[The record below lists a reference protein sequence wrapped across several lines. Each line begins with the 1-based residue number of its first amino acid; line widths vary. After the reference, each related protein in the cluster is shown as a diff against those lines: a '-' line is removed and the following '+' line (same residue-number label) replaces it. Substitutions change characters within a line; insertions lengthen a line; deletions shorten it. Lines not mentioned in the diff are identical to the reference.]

1 MSDASVLQKIKTLK
15 EQKDDQGILDLIDT
29 LDRDEM
35 SPQIWYEK
43 IAANINLA
51 STEHLPETLKLFGE
65 LDSMWTDTTV
75 RNFMVAALR
84 LRMSQPIAAYGIL
97 QGFNP
102 DVLQERQAAAVNQL
116 FEYTK
121 NTLVL
126 PRHQKITD
134 KIRDCW
140 ENFAVFEAEIREYI
154 ENNDLT
160 RANMLASGAFTK
172 IVDEGLFIIIE
183 KHDGKPYLVISNQGF
198 RHTVPVI
205 RLFAALAPSDILAN
219 WSIDEG
225 FRYRNQP
232 LRLPPG
238 ADGVSPILKFGISDD
253 HGIRELLVTSESQK
267 TMPMLPLV
275 PLVRSLMANIMQQT
289 GEAAFTH
296 CFGITKIVEE
306 IPESATK
313 LTVEDLIARV
323 KTEVPNWETFTFK
336 DLLDT
341 EFETRYPVKVEADAS
356 TPRKR
361 DVVYLKTNQPWLMV
375 QRMKKNLQA
384 AQHLENYGAQPAYF
398 AFRTQAGP
406 LADQAIL
413 QRIVSDLSQVT
424 HTCAVTGYAHGQ
436 VRVYL
441 DVLAWDLNETSTLI
455 RACLEAY
462 CAASNNTLIDFSL
475 YPTIEEAVGMAYVGA
490 APQTIPSKELMEL
503 SKQMPRIE
511 PFDWFGEPNV
521 DVTDDEV
528 FDVVE
533 DLYKQG
539 QIDDVRLL
547 LINMPAASL
556 TKRARLMLSIA
567 KLITSQRDREGATM
581 QEMFAASKIVEE
593 CVETLKAVEDELAGT
608 VDFECL
614 HGIIDYMMSHE
625 GPAIEHFEAALVAP
639 DAPSVYFSPDEL
651 KQLRDR
657 CVQVVSSPKFG
668 MNFYHKCQ
676 VLRQF
681 LESLEDSIHELEEMV
696 DYEQLAN
703 ETSSYSK
710 MLRQFFEGLDISI
723 KAPSEANNQIQITMN
738 AHEDQTVAFE
748 MVLLR
753 QGLRQAGHDWD
764 IRLEGVEKNADGV
777 YEPTEH
783 MHYVQMDP
791 AELTSRLARQDVYKA
806 YTMTPELWVDFKTD
820 VNTHADLLHNHGLV
834 PLMLMIPHKNE
845 NDATRLAELDRLA
858 TALVMTFPDEVAH
871 YTGKALGLEYDYID
885 FMVANGQAFL
895 QLSKKCFEEE
905 GIANVRYRAF
915 RTHVDDKP
923 LTFDIQ
929 KLDEE
934 VPPNTMLN

>member
-1 MSDASVLQKIKTLK
+1 MTDASVLKKIQTLK
-15 EQKDDQGILDLIDT
+15 EQKDDQGILDLIET

-51 STEHLPETLKLFGE
+51 GTEHLQETLKLFGE
-65 LDSMWTDTTV
+65 LDNMWTDTTV

-97 QGFNP
+97 QAFNP
-102 DVLQERQAAAVNQL
+102 DVLQDRQAAAVTQL

-160 RANMLASGAFTK
+160 RANMLASGAFTE

-238 ADGVSPILKFGISDD
+238 ADGVSPILKFGIADD
-253 HGIRELLVTSESQK
+253 HGIRELLVASETQK

-289 GEAAFTH
+289 GEAAFTQ
-296 CFGITKIVEE
+296 CFSITKIVEE

-313 LTVEDLIARV
+313 LTVEELIARV

-413 QRIVSDLSQVT
+413 QRIVSDLSQLT

-475 YPTIEEAVGMAYVGA
+475 YPTVDEAVGMAYVGA
-490 APQTIPSKELMEL
+490 APQTMPSKELMEF

-511 PFDWFGEPNV
+511 VFDWFGEPNV
-521 DVTDDEV
+521 DVTDEEV

-539 QIDDVRLL
+539 QINDVRLL

-593 CVETLKAVEDELAGT
+593 CVETLTAVEDELAGT

-639 DAPSVYFSPDEL
+639 DAPSVYFGPDEL

-657 CVQVVSSPKFG
+657 CMQSVSSPKLG

-703 ETSSYSK
+703 ETSSYNK

-783 MHYVQMDP
+783 MHYVQIDP

-806 YTMTPELWVDFKTD
+806 YTMTPELWLDFKEGD
-820 VNTHADLLHNHGLV
+820 NTHADQLHSHGLV

-895 QLSKKCFEEE
+895 QLAKKCFEEE

-915 RTHVDDKP
+915 RTHVDDQP

-929 KLDEE
+929 KADDE

>member
-15 EQKDDQGILDLIDT
+15 EQKDDQGILDLIET
-29 LDRDEM
+29 LARDEM

-43 IAANINLA
+43 IAANINLPG
-51 STEHLPETLKLFGE
+51 TEHLQKTLQLFGE
-65 LDSMWTDTTV
+65 LDNMWADTTV

-84 LRMSQPIAAYGIL
+84 LRMSQPIAAFGIL
-97 QGFNP
+97 QGFNAE
-102 DVLQERQAAAVNQL
+102 VLEERQAAALNKL

-121 NTLVL
+121 NTLVF
-126 PRHQKITD
+126 PHQQKIID
-134 KIRDCW
+134 KIRVCW
-140 ENFAVFEAEIREYI
+140 ETFAGLEAEIREHL
-154 ENNDLT
+154 ENNDLA
-160 RANMLASGAFTK
+160 RANIMASGAFGN

-183 KHDGKPYLVISNQGF
+183 KYDGKPYLVISNQGF
-198 RHTVPVI
+198 RHTVPII
-205 RLFAALAPSDILAN
+205 RLFSALAPQDILAK

-238 ADGVSPILKFGISDD
+238 ADGVSPILKFGIADD
-253 HGIRELLVTSESQK
+253 HGIRELLVASDSQK

-289 GEAAFTH
+289 GEAAFTQ
-296 CFGITKIVEE
+296 CFGITKIVDE
-306 IPESATK
+306 IPESVAK
-313 LTVEDLIARV
+313 LTVEDIIARV

-341 EFETRYPVKVEADAS
+341 EYETHYPVKVEANAS
-356 TPRKR
+356 TTRKR

-375 QRMKKNLQA
+375 QRTNKNLLP
-384 AQHLENYGAQPAYF
+384 AQHLENFCAQPVYF

-424 HTCAVTGYAHGQ
+424 HTCAVMGYAHGQ

-441 DVLAWDLNETSTLI
+441 DVLAWDLDETSTLI

-462 CAASNNTLIDFSL
+462 CATTNNALIDFTL
-475 YPTIEEAVGMAYVGA
+475 YPTIEEAVGMAFVGA
-490 APQTIPSKELMEL
+490 APNTKPSAEFIEL
-503 SKQMPRIE
+503 SNQMPRIE

-521 DVTDDEV
+521 DVTDEEI
-528 FDVVE
+528 FDMVE

-567 KLITSQRDREGATM
+567 KLITSQRDRGATA

-593 CVETLKAVEDELAGT
+593 CVETLKAIEDELAGA

-625 GPAIEHFEAALVAP
+625 GPAIDHFEAALVAP
-639 DAPSVYFSPDEL
+639 DAPSVYFSPDEI

-681 LESLEDSIHELEEMV
+681 LVSLEDSIHELEETV
-696 DYEQLAN
+696 DHEKLAN
-703 ETSSYSK
+703 ETSTYSK

-753 QGLRQAGHDWD
+753 QGLREPGHDWD
-764 IRLEGVEKNADGV
+764 IRLEGVETNADGV

-791 AELTSRLARQDVYKA
+791 KELTSRLARQDVYKA
-806 YTMTPELWVDFKTD
+806 YTMTPELWLDFKTD

-871 YTGKALGLEYDYID
+871 YTGKSLGLEYDYID

-915 RTHVDDKP
+915 RTHADEKP

>member
-15 EQKDDQGILDLIDT
+15 EQKDDQGILDLIET

-43 IAANINLA
+43 IAANINLPG
-51 STEHLPETLKLFGE
+51 SEHLQQTFQLFGE
-65 LDSMWTDTTV
+65 LDNMWSDTTV

-84 LRMSQPIAAYGIL
+84 LRMSQPIAAFAIL
-97 QGFNP
+97 QGFNAE
-102 DVLQERQAAAVNQL
+102 VLEKRQAAALNKL
-116 FEYTK
+116 FEYSK

-134 KIRDCW
+134 KIRVCW
-140 ENFAVFEAEIREYI
+140 ETFTGLEAEIRQHI
-154 ENNDLT
+154 ENNDLA
-160 RANMLASGAFTK
+160 RANLMAGAAFGD

-183 KHDGKPYLVISNQGF
+183 KNDGKPYLVVSNQGF
-198 RHTVPVI
+198 RHTVPII
-205 RLFAALAPSDILAN
+205 RLFTALAPKDILTK

-232 LRLPPG
+232 LRIPPG
-238 ADGVSPILKFGISDD
+238 ADGVTPILKFGIADD
-253 HGIRELLVTSESQK
+253 HGIRELLVASDTQK
-267 TMPMLPLV
+267 SMPILPLV

-296 CFGITKIVEE
+296 CFAITKIVEE
-306 IPESATK
+306 IPDSATK
-313 LTVEDLIARV
+313 VTVEDIVARV
-323 KTEVPNWETFTFK
+323 KSEVHNWETFTFK

-341 EFETRYPVKVEADAS
+341 EYETRYPVKVVADTS
-356 TPRKR
+356 TTRER

-384 AQHLENYGAQPAYF
+384 AQHLENFGAQPVYF

-406 LADQAIL
+406 LADQAML
-413 QRIVSDLSQVT
+413 QRIVSDLSQLS
-424 HTCAVTGYAHGQ
+424 HMCAVMGYAHGQ
-436 VRVYL
+436 IRVYL
-441 DVLAWDLNETSTLI
+441 DILAWDLEETSTMI
-455 RACLEAY
+455 HACLEAY
-462 CAASNNTLIDFSL
+462 CAATNNPLVDFSL

-490 APQTIPSKELMEL
+490 APKTKQSDELVEL
-503 SKQMPRIE
+503 ATHMPRIE

-521 DVTDDEV
+521 DVTDEEI
-528 FDVVE
+528 FDMVE
-533 DLYKQG
+533 GVYKQG

-556 TKRARLMLSIA
+556 TKRARLMLAIA
-567 KLITSQRDREGATM
+567 KLITSQRDRGATA
-581 QEMFAASKIVEE
+581 QEMFAASKIVED
-593 CVETLKAVEDELAGT
+593 CVETLKAIEDELVGT

-625 GPAIEHFEAALVAP
+625 GPAIDHFEAALVAP
-639 DAPSVYFSPDEL
+639 DAPSVYFSPDEI

-657 CVQVVSSPKFG
+657 CLQVVSCPKFG

-681 LESLEDSIHELEEMV
+681 LVTLEDSIHELEEAV
-696 DYEQLAN
+696 DHEKLAN
-703 ETSSYSK
+703 EASSYNK
-710 MLRQFFEGLDISI
+710 MLSQFFEGLDVSI
-723 KAPSEANNQIQITMN
+723 KAPNEANSQIQIKMN

-748 MVLLR
+748 MVMMRQALR
-753 QGLRQAGHDWD
+753 QTGHDWD
-764 IRLEGVEKNADGV
+764 IRLEGVEQNVDGV

-791 AELTSRLARQDVYKA
+791 AELTSRLARQDVYKS
-806 YTMTPELWVDFKTD
+806 YTMTPELWLDFKAD
-820 VNTHADLLHNHGLV
+820 VDTHADLLHNHGLV

-845 NDATRLAELDRLA
+845 NDAARLTELDRLA

-871 YTGKALGLEYDYID
+871 YSGKALGLENDYID
-885 FMVANGQAFL
+885 FIVANGQAFI
-895 QLSKKCFEEE
+895 QLAKKCFEEE

-915 RTHVDDKP
+915 RTHVYEKP

-929 KLDEE
+929 KADEE
-934 VPPNTMLN
+934 VPPNMMLN